1 MLQEWKAMEKPEEEE
16 IRVRLAAAK
25 EKLAKQQLLIK
36 EQKIPVLVLME
47 GWGTAGKGSVIGQ
60 VIQNIDPRFFKV
72 ESMGEK
78 SEEER
83 RKPFLYRYFKRIPEE
98 GKFVF
103 LDSGWMDEIVKD
115 ELHGKLSDE
124 DYAKRIESVR
134 RFERQL
140 TDNGYLVMKF
150 FLHISEKEQ
159 AKRIEHLEHEKDTVW
174 RVSKND
180 LWQNRHYEKCEE
192 AFSSYMKNTNM
203 PSAPWYII
211 DAKSRK
217 WTELQVLETLTQGI
231 EIALSNQKLAVPL
244 LQNVFPLV
252 PMPLLSEVPLDKEIE
267 TDEYRKELK
276 ELQNRLGELHN
287 RLYRKKYRSSSL
299 MRVGM
304 QREKAA
310 TSSGLQEHLIRA
322 VTKFIRS
329 QARNLMRKQDI
340 TCGVSGRDCRKQ
352 DISLFLTAPGTE
364 E

>member
-16 IRVRLAAAK
+16 IRARLAAAK

-78 SEEER
+78 SEEEC
-83 RKPFLYRYFKRIPEE
+83 RKPFLYRYFRRIPEE

-124 DYAKRIESVR
+124 DY
-134 RFERQL
+134 
-140 TDNGYLVMKF
+140 
-150 FLHISEKEQ
+150 

-217 WTELQVLETLTQGI
+217 WTELQV
-231 EIALSNQKLAVPL
+231 
-244 LQNVFPLV
+244 
-252 PMPLLSEVPLDKEIE
+252 
-267 TDEYRKELK
+267 
-276 ELQNRLGELHN
+276 
-287 RLYRKKYRSSSL
+287 
-299 MRVGM
+299 
-304 QREKAA
+304 
-310 TSSGLQEHLIRA
+310 
-322 VTKFIRS
+322 
-329 QARNLMRKQDI
+329 
-340 TCGVSGRDCRKQ
+340 
-352 DISLFLTAPGTE
+352 
-364 E
+364 

>member
-1 MLQEWKAMEKPEEEE
+1 MESNGKPEEEE

-299 MRVGM
+299 MRAGM
-304 QREKAA
+304 QQEKAA

-352 DISLFLTAPGTE
+352 DISLFLTAHGTE

>member
-1 MLQEWKAMEKPEEEE
+1 
-16 IRVRLAAAK
+16 
-25 EKLAKQQLLIK
+25 
-36 EQKIPVLVLME
+36 
-47 GWGTAGKGSVIGQ
+47 
-60 VIQNIDPRFFKV
+60 
-72 ESMGEK
+72 
-78 SEEER
+78 
-83 RKPFLYRYFKRIPEE
+83 
-98 GKFVF
+98 
-103 LDSGWMDEIVKD
+103 
-115 ELHGKLSDE
+115 
-124 DYAKRIESVR
+124 
-134 RFERQL
+134 
-140 TDNGYLVMKF
+140 
-150 FLHISEKEQ
+150 
-159 AKRIEHLEHEKDTVW
+159 
-174 RVSKND
+174 
-180 LWQNRHYEKCEE
+180 
-192 AFSSYMKNTNM
+192 M

-287 RLYRKKYRSSSL
+287 RLYRKKCRSSL
-299 MRVGM
+299 PMRAGM
-304 QREKAA
+304 QQEKAA
-310 TSSGLQEHLIRA
+310 ISSGSQERSTRA

>member
-1 MLQEWKAMEKPEEEE
+1 
-16 IRVRLAAAK
+16 
-25 EKLAKQQLLIK
+25 
-36 EQKIPVLVLME
+36 
-47 GWGTAGKGSVIGQ
+47 
-60 VIQNIDPRFFKV
+60 
-72 ESMGEK
+72 
-78 SEEER
+78 
-83 RKPFLYRYFKRIPEE
+83 
-98 GKFVF
+98 
-103 LDSGWMDEIVKD
+103 
-115 ELHGKLSDE
+115 
-124 DYAKRIESVR
+124 
-134 RFERQL
+134 
-140 TDNGYLVMKF
+140 MKF

-299 MRVGM
+299 MRAGM
-304 QREKAA
+304 QQEKAA
-310 TSSGLQEHLIRA
+310 TSSGSQEHLIRA

-340 TCGVSGRDCRKQ
+340 ICGVSGRDCRKQ
-352 DISLFLTAPGTE
+352 DILLFLTAHGTE